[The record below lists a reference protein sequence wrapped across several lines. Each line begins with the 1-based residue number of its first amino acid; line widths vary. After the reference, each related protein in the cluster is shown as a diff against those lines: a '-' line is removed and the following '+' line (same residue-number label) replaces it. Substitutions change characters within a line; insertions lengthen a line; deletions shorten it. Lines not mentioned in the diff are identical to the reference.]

1 MNMTCSVIIA
11 CNNAE
16 TVIVECLSR
25 LMQQGEQSNLEI
37 IVADGSNDT
46 TAQLV
51 EAQFPTVKL
60 LRFKHPSTLPVLR
73 GSAIALATGQ
83 IIALLDP
90 YTMVS
95 PDWLKQVIREHTEH
109 THAAIGGAVNL
120 YHADDQGIFA
130 WAQYFNEY
138 GMFMSPVEED
148 VIEILPGCNISYK
161 RELLFDGDKPRFEEF
176 WKTFVHAGLEESGGV
191 LWQTPRI
198 HVELWK
204 PIGFVS
210 FLMTRFSHGRCYAA
224 MRCAD
229 STPAARFLRFLTTPL
244 VPFVLQY
251 RWTRRIWP
259 KHRYRARY
267 ILSLP
272 IQFILFTFWSVGEF
286 AGYLTGAGNSCRKL
300 YY

>member
-1 MNMTCSVIIA
+1 MNATYSVIIA

-25 LMQQGEQSNLEI
+25 LIRQGEHSNLEI
-37 IVADGSNDT
+37 IVADSSTDT
-46 TAQLV
+46 TAQMV
-51 EAQFPTVKL
+51 KTRFPTVKL
-60 LRFKHPSTLPVLR
+60 LRFEHPSALPVLR
-73 GSAIALATGQ
+73 GSAIALATGR
-83 IIALLDP
+83 IIALIDP
-90 YTMVS
+90 YTMVG
-95 PDWLKQVIREHTEH
+95 PDWLQQVITAHIEQKHSVV
-109 THAAIGGAVNL
+109 GGAVDL
-120 YHADDQGIFA
+120 YHAGAQGILA

-138 GMFMSPVEED
+138 GMFMSPVEEG
-148 VIEILPGCNISYK
+148 VIEILPGCNVSYK

-176 WKTFVHAGLEESGGV
+176 WKTFVHAGLAESGGV

-198 HVELWK
+198 RVELWK
-204 PIGFVS
+204 PVGFVS
-210 FLMTRFSHGRCYAA
+210 FLVTRFSHGRCYAA

-229 STPAARFLRFLTTPL
+229 ASLSARFLRALTSPL
-244 VPFVLQY
+244 IPFVLQY

-259 KHRYRARY
+259 KRRYRAKY

-272 IQFILFTFWSVGEF
+272 VQFLLFTCWSVGEF